1 MKDDRSNAV
10 LISIL
15 EKIELPDSAYE
26 KAEKR
31 YKDLGEWFHR
41 PESSCI
47 GYEPH
52 VFPQGS
58 FRLGTAIKPDAEEEY
73 DLDLS
78 CNLEKRLSKDL
89 ITQEQL
95 KHYIGHELE
104 LYRQARNIKEDLAEK
119 KRCWRLEYAD
129 GLSFHMDIVPCIP
142 EKDTGRQYLKQRMVE
157 ASLLDDSL
165 AQRVSELAVSITD
178 NTDPKYNVKTD
189 MWRISNP
196 EGFARWFESRMR
208 TAQAVINER
217 EMNFKASIDSLPY
230 YKWKTP
236 LQKAIQLLKRHR
248 DTMFKDNDDAKPI
261 SVIITTL
268 AAKAYNGETDLVS
281 ALENILARMGNYV
294 NERAP
299 YVPNPVNP
307 DEDFADKWY
316 SKEHQHLNL
325 RENFDMWLYQARA
338 DLKAICSNE
347 NSQLIVEVAD
357 RGFAVDLN
365 KGEVEYSLGLSP
377 AIVAPITRIKETNDN
392 PRPWCKS

>member
-31 YKDLGEWFHR
+31 YNDLGEWFHR
-41 PESSCI
+41 PESSCAE
-47 GYEPH
+47 YEPH

-78 CNLEKRLSKDL
+78 CNLEKILSKDL

-95 KHYIGHELE
+95 KHHIGHELE
-104 LYRQARNIKEDLAEK
+104 LYRRARNIKEDLAEK
-119 KRCWRLEYAD
+119 KRCWRLDYAD

-142 EKDTGRQYLKQRMVE
+142 EKDTRRQYLKQRMVE

-178 NTDPKYNVKTD
+178 NTDPKYKVITD

-217 EMNFKASIDSLPY
+217 EMNFKASIDSFPY

-236 LQKAIQLLKRHR
+236 LQSAVQILKRHR
-248 DTMFKDNDDAKPI
+248 DTMFRDNDDAKPI

-281 ALENILARMGNYV
+281 ALENILACMGNYV
-294 NERAP
+294 NTRAP

-307 DEDFADKWY
+307 DEDFADKWN
-316 SKEHQHLNL
+316 SEGHQHLNL
-325 RENFDMWLYQARA
+325 RENFYMWLHQAKA
-338 DLKAICSNE
+338 DLKTICSKE
-347 NSQLIVEVAD
+347 NSQLIVEAAD
-357 RGFAVDLN
+357 QGFSIVLN
-365 KGEVEYSLGLSP
+365 KNEVEHSLGLSP
-377 AIVAPITRIKETNDN
+377 AIVTPITRIESSNNN
-392 PRPWCKS
+392 PRPWCK